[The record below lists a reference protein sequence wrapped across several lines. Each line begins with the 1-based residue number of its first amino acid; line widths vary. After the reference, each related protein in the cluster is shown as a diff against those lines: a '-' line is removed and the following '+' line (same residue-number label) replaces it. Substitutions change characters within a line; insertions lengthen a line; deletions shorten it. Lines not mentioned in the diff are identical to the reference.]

1 MKTFKKV
8 LKFIIV
14 FIPLIIRFARILLEI
29 LDTFSS
35 KATIKTL
42 KKFKL
47 YETNA
52 KA

>member
-1 MKTFKKV
+1 MKTFKK
-8 LKFIIV
+8 LLRFFIV

-29 LDTFSS
+29 LDTLSS

-42 KKFKL
+42 KKFNL

>member
-8 LKFIIV
+8 LRLFIV
-14 FIPLIIRFARILLEI
+14 FIPLIIRFTRILFEI
-29 LDTFSS
+29 IDTLSS

-42 KKFKL
+42 KKFNL